1 MMATRS
7 TTTEC
12 LQCGAQLSNP
22 RWSFCHRCW
31 QLIRATR
38 NSWHHQLEVWTRR
51 RFDAEQL
58 RELHQLKTADL
69 VRLR

>member
-12 LQCGAQLSNP
+12 LRCGAQLTHP
-22 RWSFCHRCW
+22 RWSFCHSCW
-31 QLIRATR
+31 RQIRAER
-38 NSWHHQLEVWTRR
+38 NSWHHQLETWSRQ
-51 RFDAEQL
+51 RFDSAQL
-58 RELHQLKTADL
+58 LELHQLKTADL